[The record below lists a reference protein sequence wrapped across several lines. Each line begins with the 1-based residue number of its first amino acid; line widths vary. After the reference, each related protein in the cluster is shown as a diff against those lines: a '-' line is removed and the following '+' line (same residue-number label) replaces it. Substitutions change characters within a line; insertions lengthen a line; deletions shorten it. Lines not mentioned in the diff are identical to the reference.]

1 MAKDMTLA
9 FLFDLYGELLSPRQ
23 REIFD
28 GYYSE
33 DLSLSELSEAYGITR
48 QGVLQNIQTAEHK
61 RRAWEEKVGLYRT
74 LFTARRLAGEILQTA
89 QGLPQGEGIEKI
101 ISLAKEIETL

>member
-9 FLFDLYGELLSPRQ
+9 VLFDLYGELLSPRQ

-28 GYYSE
+28 GYYGE
-33 DLSLSELSEAYGITR
+33 DLSLSELSDAYGITR

-61 RRAWEEKVGLYRT
+61 LREWEEKLGFFET
-74 LFTARRLAGEILQTA
+74 LMTTRRLAGEIAKTA
-89 QGLPQGEGIEKI
+89 QQLPSSKETETICN
-101 ISLAKEIETL
+101 LAKEIENL